1 MFFGATAFAISRQS
15 LGDRPLPSFESPNGP
30 STRWGWHIL
39 LQIFP
44 HTHFPDFTEAI
55 LCIGDIL
62 TPVSRV
68 LHADPS
74 ACILPPQISWRSKR
88 IDTNRAFGPEWDL
101 VEVERRSEKP

>member
-1 MFFGATAFAISRQS
+1 MFSGATFSRS
-15 LGDRPLPSFESPNGP
+15 GARVRGTACSPVLSRRPAPLPGRSA
-30 STRWGWHIL
+30 HI

-55 LCIGDIL
+55 LCIGDIR

-74 ACILPPQISWRSKR
+74 ACVLLPQVSCRSKR
-88 IDTNRAFGPEWDL
+88 IETDRAFGPEWDL